1 VNAMALEMFYQKLL
15 NPPKP
20 WMVSKV
26 ELSDDGSRVD
36 VWLTHEEY
44 TFLYSV
50 CQEPAP
56 TYGSYAGA
64 DIPAF
69 GHV

>member
-1 VNAMALEMFYQKLL
+1 MTLEVFYQKLL

-20 WMVSKV
+20 WVVSKV

-36 VWLTHEEY
+36 VWLMHEEY
-44 TFLYSV
+44 TFLCSV

-56 TYGSYAGA
+56 TCQRAFNLAGKQA
-64 DIPAF
+64 RSLA
-69 GHV
+69 G